1 EDHPVGGLPVQV
13 QPGVTARIRYEYLG
27 AGWGYQV
34 SVVAPARPLTVPV
47 DLVGTDP
54 VEQRVRRDD
63 SRQKVLFALRFP
75 PTAWEPVRPRLAED
89 DQYAASIEKATDLV
103 SARAERVTV
112 NGPQDEQQAIGL
124 ELVARQVVYV

>member
-1 EDHPVGGLPVQV
+1 QV

-63 SRQKVLFALRFP
+63 SRQKVLFALGFP
-75 PTAWEPVRPRLAED
+75 PTAWKPVRPRLAED
-89 DQYAASIEKATDLV
+89 DQYAASIEKTTRPGVGAPR
-103 SARAERVTV
+103 ARHRQRTAGRAAGYRPRARGAASRVRR
-112 NGPQDEQQAIGL
+112 
-124 ELVARQVVYV
+124 ARQNR